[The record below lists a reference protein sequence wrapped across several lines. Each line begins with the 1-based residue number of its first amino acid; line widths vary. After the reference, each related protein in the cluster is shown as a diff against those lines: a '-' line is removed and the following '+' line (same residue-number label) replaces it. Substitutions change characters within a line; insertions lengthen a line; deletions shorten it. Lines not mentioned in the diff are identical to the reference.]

1 MKEYLNFEEWTF
13 DGISAFIESA
23 VNQDTV
29 SPLYLLGKA
38 AAYVDAGF
46 SFGELS
52 ESEARELHTRIACY
66 AGCSARG

>member
-1 MKEYLNFEEWTF
+1 MRQYLELEEMTF
-13 DGISAFIESA
+13 DGISVFIENA
-23 VNQDTV
+23 VNQETV

-52 ESEARELHTRIACY
+52 EPEARELHARIACY
-66 AGCSARG
+66 AGCNTI

>member
-1 MKEYLNFEEWTF
+1 MRKYLNFEEWTF
-13 DGISAFIESA
+13 DGISAFIENA
-23 VNQDTV
+23 VDQDAI

-52 ESEARELHTRIACY
+52 ESEARGLHTKIACY
-66 AGCSARG
+66 VDCNTI